1 MALTVL
7 KKVYDRK
14 QQGTGLTQKPAGPPP
29 PSGFDSYK
37 QSGGATG
44 VLGMLQQILFDAKEL
59 EAEAL
64 HDEAD
69 AQKAYEGFVKESND
83 AEKEADKSYAHTEA
97 ENTQGELEALGNAA
111 GDVHKSC
118 DFTLKNFAVRQ
129 EARDQEVN
137 ALRQAKSIL
146 SGANFGAFLQQRV

>member
-1 MALTVL
+1 ML
-7 KKVYDRK
+7 KKR
-14 QQGTGLTQKPAGPPP
+14 TR
-29 PSGFDSYK
+29 
-37 QSGGATG
+37 
-44 VLGMLQQILFDAKEL
+44 
-59 EAEAL
+59 AL
-64 HDEAD
+64 SRRVTIRFT
-69 AQKAYEGFVKESND
+69 KKTKSKVNKESNK

-97 ENTQGELEALGNAA
+97 ENTQGELESLGNAA